1 MKPYAPPMVSTLGSL
16 HDLTLS
22 TINKTGTSGDVLVIN
37 GQTESIPGSSVTSV
51 S

>member
-1 MKPYAPPMVSTLGSL
+1 MVYSKPAVADVGSL

-22 TINKTGTSGDVLVIN
+22 TINKSSGNSDVIVIN
-37 GQTESIPGSSVTSV
+37 GQTVSAPGGTVTGV